1 MIKYENKEVFIMD
14 FFDDMVN
21 KAKEAIDVASKKT
34 GEVVNTQKQKFDIA
48 SLESKRAKDFAVLGE
63 IYYNKVKDGAVE
75 DENVSELV
83 LAIKEKSEKIEK
95 LKAEVNSAKNKRIC
109 PKCGAAIEQ
118 TSNYCNACGAKL
130 FFDSEEDKTEE

>member
-1 MIKYENKEVFIMD
+1 MD

-48 SLESKRAKDFAVLGE
+48 SLESKRAKDYAVLGE
-63 IYYNKVKDGAVE
+63 IYYNKIKDGAVE

-109 PKCGAAIEQ
+109 PKCGAAIEL

>member
-1 MIKYENKEVFIMD
+1 MD

-48 SLESKRAKDFAVLGE
+48 SLESKRAKDYAVLGE
-63 IYYNKVKDGAVE
+63 IYYNKIKDGAVE

-83 LAIKEKSEKIEK
+83 LAIRAKSEKIEK

-130 FFDSEEDKTEE
+130 FFDSEEDKAEE

>member
-1 MIKYENKEVFIMD
+1 MD

-34 GEVVNTQKQKFDIA
+34 GEVENTQKQKFDIA
-48 SLESKRAKDFAVLGE
+48 SLESKRAKDYAVLGE
-63 IYYNKVKDGAVE
+63 IYYNKIKDGAVE

-130 FFDSEEDKTEE
+130 FFDSEEDKAEE

>member
-1 MIKYENKEVFIMD
+1 MN

-63 IYYNKVKDGAVE
+63 IYYNKIKDGTVE

>member
-1 MIKYENKEVFIMD
+1 MD

>member
-1 MIKYENKEVFIMD
+1 MD

-34 GEVVNTQKQKFDIA
+34 SEVVNTQKQKFDIA
-48 SLESKRAKDFAVLGE
+48 SLESKRAKDYEVLGE
-63 IYYNKVKDGAVE
+63 IYYNKIKDGTVE

-95 LKAEVNSAKNKRIC
+95 LKAEVNNAKNKRIC

-130 FFDSEEDKTEE
+130 FFDSEADKTEE

>member
-1 MIKYENKEVFIMD
+1 MD
-14 FFDDMVN
+14 FFDDMVS

-48 SLESKRAKDFAVLGE
+48 SLENKRAKDFAVLGE
-63 IYYNKVKDGAVE
+63 IYYNKIKDGEAQ
-75 DENVSELV
+75 DENISELV
-83 LAIKEKSEKIEK
+83 LSIKEKSEKIEK

-118 TSNYCNACGAKL
+118 TSNYCNACGEKL
-130 FFDSEEDKTEE
+130 FYDSEEDKTEE

>member
-1 MIKYENKEVFIMD
+1 MD

-34 GEVVNTQKQKFDIA
+34 GEVVNTQKQKFDVA

-63 IYYNKVKDGAVE
+63 IYYNKIKDGEAA
-75 DENVSELV
+75 DENISELV
-83 LAIKEKSEKIEK
+83 LSIKEKSEKIEK

-118 TSNYCNACGAKL
+118 TSNYCNACGEKL
-130 FFDSEEDKTEE
+130 FYDSEEDKTEE

>member
-1 MIKYENKEVFIMD
+1 MD

-48 SLESKRAKDFAVLGE
+48 SLESKRAKDYAVLGE
-63 IYYNKVKDGAVE
+63 IYYNKIKDGAVE

-130 FFDSEEDKTEE
+130 FFDSEEDKAEE

>member
-1 MIKYENKEVFIMD
+1 MD

-48 SLESKRAKDFAVLGE
+48 SLESKRAKDYAVLGE
-63 IYYNKVKDGAVE
+63 IYYNKIKDGAVE

-118 TSNYCNACGAKL
+118 TSNYCNACGEKL
-130 FFDSEEDKTEE
+130 FFDSEEDKAEE

>member
-1 MIKYENKEVFIMD
+1 MD

-48 SLESKRAKDFAVLGE
+48 SLESKRAKDYAVLGE
-63 IYYNKVKDGAVE
+63 IYYNKIKDGAIE

-130 FFDSEEDKTEE
+130 FFDSEEDKAEE

>member
-1 MIKYENKEVFIMD
+1 MKCSYIYDKIR
-14 FFDDMVN
+14 
-21 KAKEAIDVASKKT
+21 KK
-34 GEVVNTQKQKFDIA
+34 A
-48 SLESKRAKDFAVLGE
+48 SLESKRAKDYAVLGE
-63 IYYNKVKDGAVE
+63 IYYNKIKDGAVE
-75 DENVSELV
+75 DENVSGLV

-130 FFDSEEDKTEE
+130 FFDSEEDKAEE

>member
-1 MIKYENKEVFIMD
+1 
-14 FFDDMVN
+14 MVN

-48 SLESKRAKDFAVLGE
+48 SLESRSAKDYAVLGE
-63 IYYNKVKDGAVE
+63 IYYNKIKDGAVE

-83 LAIKEKSEKIEK
+83 LAIKEKSEQIEK

-130 FFDSEEDKTEE
+130 FFDSEEDKAEE

>member
-1 MIKYENKEVFIMD
+1 MD

-48 SLESKRAKDFAVLGE
+48 SLESKRAKDYAVLGE
-63 IYYNKVKDGAVE
+63 IYYNKIKDGAVE

-130 FFDSEEDKTEE
+130 FFFFFLDKAEE

>member
-1 MIKYENKEVFIMD
+1 MD
-14 FFDDMVN
+14 FLDDMLS
-21 KAKEAIDVASKKT
+21 KAKDAIDVASKKT

-63 IYYNKVKDGAVE
+63 IYYNKIKDGEAQ
-75 DENVSELV
+75 DENISELV
-83 LAIKEKSEKIEK
+83 LSIKEKSEKIEK

-118 TSNYCNACGAKL
+118 TSNYCNACGEKL
-130 FFDSEEDKTEE
+130 FYDSEEDKTEE

>member
-1 MIKYENKEVFIMD
+1 MD

-63 IYYNKVKDGAVE
+63 IYYNKIKDGTVE

>member
-1 MIKYENKEVFIMD
+1 MD

-34 GEVVNTQKQKFDIA
+34 SEVVNTQKQKFDIA
-48 SLESKRAKDFAVLGE
+48 SLESKRAKDYEVLGE
-63 IYYNKVKDGAVE
+63 IYYNKIKDGTVE

-130 FFDSEEDKTEE
+130 FFDSEEDKAEE

>member
-1 MIKYENKEVFIMD
+1 MD
-14 FFDDMVN
+14 FFDDVVN

-48 SLESKRAKDFAVLGE
+48 SLENKRAKDFAVLGE
-63 IYYNKVKDGAVE
+63 IYYNKIKDGEAQ
-75 DENVSELV
+75 DENISELV
-83 LAIKEKSEKIEK
+83 LSIKEKSEKIEK

-118 TSNYCNACGAKL
+118 TSNYCNACGEKL
-130 FFDSEEDKTEE
+130 FYDSEEDKTEE

>member
-1 MIKYENKEVFIMD
+1 MD

-34 GEVVNTQKQKFDIA
+34 SEVVNTQKQKFDIA
-48 SLESKRAKDFAVLGE
+48 SLESKRAKDYEVLGE
-63 IYYNKVKDGAVE
+63 IYYNKIKDGTVE

-95 LKAEVNSAKNKRIC
+95 LKAEVNNAKNKRIC

-130 FFDSEEDKTEE
+130 FFDSEEDKAEE

>member
-1 MIKYENKEVFIMD
+1 MD
-14 FFDDMVN
+14 FFDGMVN

-48 SLESKRAKDFAVLGE
+48 SLESKRAKDYAVLGE
-63 IYYNKVKDGAVE
+63 IYYNKIKDGAVE

-130 FFDSEEDKTEE
+130 FFDSEEDKAEDN

>member
-1 MIKYENKEVFIMD
+1 MD
-14 FFDDMVN
+14 FFDDVVN

-48 SLESKRAKDFAVLGE
+48 SLENKRAKDFAVLGE
-63 IYYNKVKDGAVE
+63 IYYNKIKDGEAQ
-75 DENVSELV
+75 DENISELV
-83 LAIKEKSEKIEK
+83 LSIKEKSEKIEK

-118 TSNYCNACGAKL
+118 TSNYCNACGEKL
-130 FFDSEEDKTEE
+130 FYDSEEDKAEE

>member
-1 MIKYENKEVFIMD
+1 MD
-14 FFDDMVN
+14 FFDDVVN

-48 SLESKRAKDFAVLGE
+48 SLENKRAKDFAVLGE
-63 IYYNKVKDGAVE
+63 IYYNKIKDGEAQ
-75 DENVSELV
+75 DENISELV
-83 LAIKEKSEKIEK
+83 LSIKEKSEKIEK

-118 TSNYCNACGAKL
+118 TSNYCNACGEKL
-130 FFDSEEDKTEE
+130 FYDSEEDKTE